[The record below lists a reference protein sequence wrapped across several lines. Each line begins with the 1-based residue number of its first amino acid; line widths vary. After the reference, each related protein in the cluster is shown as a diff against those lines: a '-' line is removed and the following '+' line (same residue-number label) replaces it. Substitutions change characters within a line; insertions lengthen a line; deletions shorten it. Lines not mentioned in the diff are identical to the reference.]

1 MPTLTTW
8 THWQPSIYSPIGSV
22 IREQTY
28 GRVENN
34 TDVFV
39 SQASAKSVKCRSGES
54 SSLPW
59 QHCLVFHTW
68 MEKYIVCVCVF
79 VQAKTHTPTHT
90 LTDSYSFMTA
100 LTAGYKAVLK
110 AQGHA
115 GAYMLTHTTI
125 FFPPNFLII
134 TEPIASQVS
143 FCADAHPRCTT
154 SFSLTKFL
162 TAHTKHIHTKWN
174 AGAIKRQRCLTC
186 PWNWTDDQHAH
197 SLYYMLYRL
206 CLELTVLSVYYI
218 LYACSVELKYQRVGQ
233 NHRSGIKSTQA
244 RFVSQHPP
252 LLSAI
257 SHDAFIRPLT
267 LLHDDHNFRPH
278 APRWMYPEWR
288 VIVSPWG
295 LHCEAICYFV

>member
-1 MPTLTTW
+1 MDVLKITLMYLF
-8 THWQPSIYSPIGSV
+8 PK
-22 IREQTY
+22 
-28 GRVENN
+28 RVQRVWNAGQVSHLLFPDSTVWFFTLEWKN
-34 TDVFV
+34 TL
-39 SQASAKSVKCRSGES
+39 C
-54 SSLPW
+54 
-59 QHCLVFHTW
+59 
-68 MEKYIVCVCVF
+68 VCVCICTS
-79 VQAKTHTPTHT
+79 KDTHTHTHIDWFI
-90 LTDSYSFMTA
+90 LFYDCPDSRVQSCAEGPRTCRS
-100 LTAGYKAVLK
+100 L
-110 AQGHA
+110 HA
-115 GAYMLTHTTI
+115 YTHNY
-125 FFPPNFLII
+125 FFPPNFFII

-143 FCADAHPRCTT
+143 FCADAHARRTT

-233 NHRSGIKSTQA
+233 NHCSGIKSTQA

-252 LLSAI
+252 LLSAV

-288 VIVSPWG
+288 VIVNPWG

>member
-22 IREQTY
+22 IREETY

-68 MEKYIVCVCVF
+68 MEKYIVCVCVCICTS
-79 VQAKTHTPTHT
+79 KDTHTHTHIDWFILFYDCPDSRVQSCAEGPRT
-90 LTDSYSFMTA
+90 CRSLHAYTHNYFFPSQFSHYHRTDS
-100 LTAGYKAVLK
+100 
-110 AQGHA
+110 
-115 GAYMLTHTTI
+115 
-125 FFPPNFLII
+125 
-134 TEPIASQVS
+134 IASI
-143 FCADAHPRCTT
+143 FLRRRTT

-162 TAHTKHIHTKWN
+162 AAHTKHIHTKWN

-186 PWNWTDDQHAH
+186 PWNWTDDQHTQ
-197 SLYYMLYRL
+197 SLYYTLYRL

-257 SHDAFIRPLT
+257 SHDAFIRSLT

-278 APRWMYPEWR
+278 APRWMYPVW
-288 VIVSPWG
+288 
-295 LHCEAICYFV
+295 L